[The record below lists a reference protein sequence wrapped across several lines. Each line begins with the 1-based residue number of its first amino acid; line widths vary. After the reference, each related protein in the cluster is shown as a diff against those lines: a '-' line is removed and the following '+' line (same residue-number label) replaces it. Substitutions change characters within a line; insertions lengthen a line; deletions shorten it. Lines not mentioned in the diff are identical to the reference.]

1 VVQALFLFVSLGTGS
16 VTGCR
21 LSMHKVAVLIDT
33 IKETP
38 VIFPIPFYTNVMVKA
53 VLINRKPNN

>member
-1 VVQALFLFVSLGTGS
+1 
-16 VTGCR
+16 
-21 LSMHKVAVLIDT
+21 MHKVAVLIDT